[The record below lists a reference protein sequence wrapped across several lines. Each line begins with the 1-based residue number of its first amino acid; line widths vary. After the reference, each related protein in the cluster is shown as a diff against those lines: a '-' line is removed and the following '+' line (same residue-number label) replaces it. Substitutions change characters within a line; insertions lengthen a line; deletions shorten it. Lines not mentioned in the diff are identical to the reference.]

1 MTRPGDILG
10 DRWVLLEKID
20 AGAMGEVFRA
30 EHQVLGH
37 AVAVKVLLPEMTRDQ
52 GAIDRFLREARI
64 AAKLRHPNVVRVEDY
79 GVSSD
84 GRPYLVM
91 ELLRGESL
99 ARLLARTPR
108 LRPSVALALV
118 QQIAD
123 ALDTAHAAG
132 IVHRDLKPE
141 NIFLSGPAEA
151 LKLKVLDFGVAK
163 FTDALAAGGGATAS
177 NTLVG
182 TPRYMS
188 PEQARASRTLDG
200 RSDLWALGILA
211 YEMLT
216 GRHPFEGE
224 AIAELLVAILTHPIA
239 PPSALRP
246 ALPVAIDGWCAR
258 ALARNR
264 ADRFPNG
271 HSLADALATALGEST
286 LDTWTDA
293 SAPPRSASRDGR
305 GTLRVRRDRTD
316 PTPPNL
322 DVLPAASLAGAPVDE
337 TPHRGLAALPTPE
350 AGPRWATSW
359 WAAIPIAF
367 AAALG
372 LIVVSRLATTGPAAT
387 ARHTATVITS
397 TVSPPPPVTPPPAEV
412 AAPSPLPP
420 SPSPSAPPVAATAAH
435 APLVLSPAPP
445 AARRHPRPR
454 SARRSRQHTT
464 PPEHRSERRTTE
476 GGAALYDPDG
486 I

>member
-10 DRWVLLEKID
+10 DRWVLLERID

-79 GVSSD
+79 GLSSD

-108 LRPSVALALV
+108 LRPSVVLALV
-118 QQIAD
+118 HQIAD

-151 LKLKVLDFGVAK
+151 LTLKVLDFGVAK

-264 ADRFPNG
+264 ADRFSHG
-271 HSLADALATALGEST
+271 HSLADGLADALGEST

-305 GTLRVRRDRTD
+305 GTLRVRRDRSD

-322 DVLPAASLAGAPVDE
+322 DVLPATSLAGAPADE

-350 AGPRWATSW
+350 AGPGWATSW

-372 LIVVSRLATTGPAAT
+372 LIAVSRLATTGPGTT
-387 ARHTATVITS
+387 ARHTTTAITTTLS
-397 TVSPPPPVTPPPAEV
+397 ASPVAPAPAAIAASPPAT
-412 AAPSPLPP
+412 
-420 SPSPSAPPVAATAAH
+420 PVAATAAP

-445 AARRHPRPR
+445 AARRHARPR
-454 SARRSRQHTT
+454 GGRRPHRHTT

-476 GGAALYDPDG
+476 GGPALYDPDG

>member
-79 GVSSD
+79 GLSSD

-108 LRPSVALALV
+108 LRPSVVLALV

-141 NIFLSGPAEA
+141 NIFLSGPADA

-305 GTLRVRRDRTD
+305 GTLRVRRDRSD

-322 DVLPAASLAGAPVDE
+322 DVLPAASLAGAPADE

-350 AGPRWATSW
+350 AGPRWAASW

-372 LIVVSRLATTGPAAT
+372 LIAVSRLATTGPGT
-387 ARHTATVITS
+387 TSRHTTAAIT
-397 TVSPPPPVTPPPAEV
+397 TTLGASPVAPAPAESAAPPPAT
-412 AAPSPLPP
+412 
-420 SPSPSAPPVAATAAH
+420 PVATPATAAP

-445 AARRHPRPR
+445 AARRNARPR
-454 SARRSRQHTT
+454 SGRRPHRHAS

>member
-1 MTRPGDILG
+1 MTQPGDILG

-37 AVAVKVLLPEMTRDQ
+37 SVAVKVLLPEMTRDQ

-79 GVSSD
+79 GLSHD

-99 ARLLARTPR
+99 ARRLARTPR
-108 LRPSVALALV
+108 LHPGAVLALV
-118 QQIAD
+118 QQIAE
-123 ALDTAHAAG
+123 ALDAAHAAG

-141 NIFLSGPAEA
+141 NIFLCGPSEA
-151 LKLKVLDFGVAK
+151 PKLKVLDFGVAK

-224 AIAELLVAILTHPIA
+224 AIAELLVAILTHPIS
-239 PPSALRP
+239 PPTALRP
-246 ALPVAIDGWCAR
+246 ALPVAVDGWCAR

-264 ADRFPNG
+264 ADRFASG
-271 HSLADALATALGEST
+271 HALADAFATALGEST

-305 GTLRVRRDRTD
+305 GTLRVRRDRSD

-322 DVLPAASLAGAPVDE
+322 DVLPAASLAGHAVDE
-337 TPHRGLAALPTPE
+337 TPHRGLASLPPPE
-350 AGPRWATSW
+350 SGSRWTASW
-359 WAAIPIAF
+359 WAVLPIAL

-372 LIVVSRLATTGPAAT
+372 LIAVSRHPVATSVAT
-387 ARHTATVITS
+387 APPATAAS
-397 TVSPPPPVTPPPAEV
+397 AHLEPPSPVAAGPVAAPPPAPLADTPD
-412 AAPSPLPP
+412 AALPLQPEG
-420 SPSPSAPPVAATAAH
+420 SETSAP
-435 APLVLSPAPP
+435 
-445 AARRHPRPR
+445 
-454 SARRSRQHTT
+454 ARRSRTRGGRHQHR
-464 PPEHRSERRTTE
+464 HRAEPDPRSGHRTT
-476 GGAALYDPDG
+476 GAGSGLYDPDG

>member
-79 GVSSD
+79 GLSSD

-108 LRPSVALALV
+108 LRPSVVLALV

-141 NIFLSGPAEA
+141 NIFLSGPADA

-305 GTLRVRRDRTD
+305 GTLRVRRDRSD

-322 DVLPAASLAGAPVDE
+322 DVLPAASLAGAPADE

-350 AGPRWATSW
+350 AGPRWAASW

-372 LIVVSRLATTGPAAT
+372 LIAVSRLATTGPGT
-387 ARHTATVITS
+387 TSRHTTAAIT
-397 TVSPPPPVTPPPAEV
+397 TTLGASPFAPAPAESAAPPPATPA
-412 AAPSPLPP
+412 AAP
-420 SPSPSAPPVAATAAH
+420 ATATP

-445 AARRHPRPR
+445 AARRNARPR
-454 SARRSRQHTT
+454 SGRRPHRHAS

>member
-1 MTRPGDILG
+1 MTQPGDILG

-37 AVAVKVLLPEMTRDQ
+37 SVAVKVLLPEMTRDQ

-79 GVSSD
+79 GLSHD

-99 ARLLARTPR
+99 ARRLARTPR
-108 LRPSVALALV
+108 LHPSAALALV
-118 QQIAD
+118 QQIAE

-141 NIFLSGPAEA
+141 NIFLCGPAEA
-151 LKLKVLDFGVAK
+151 PRLKVLDFGVAK

-239 PPSALRP
+239 PPTALRP
-246 ALPVAIDGWCAR
+246 ALPLAVDGWCAR

-264 ADRFPNG
+264 ADRFASG
-271 HSLADALATALGEST
+271 HALADAFATALGEST

-293 SAPPRSASRDGR
+293 SALPHPSSRRGR
-305 GTLRVRRDRTD
+305 GTLRVPRERSD

-322 DVLPAASLAGAPVDE
+322 DVLPAASLSGAAVDE
-337 TPHRGLAALPTPE
+337 TPHRGLAALPPPE
-350 AGPRWATSW
+350 PGSRWAASW
-359 WAAIPIAF
+359 WAVLPIALV
-367 AAALG
+367 AALG
-372 LIVVSRLATTGPAAT
+372 LIAVSRLSPGAPSTARLAPAVGAPFAPPPRAPSLPVASAPAA
-387 ARHTATVITS
+387 
-397 TVSPPPPVTPPPAEV
+397 
-412 AAPSPLPP
+412 PL
-420 SPSPSAPPVAATAAH
+420 ATAPDAAVPLAEGPEAV
-435 APLVLSPAPP
+435 AP
-445 AARRHPRPR
+445 
-454 SARRSRQHTT
+454 ARRSRTRGGRHQHRHST
-464 PPEHRSERRTTE
+464 ESGSRSGHRTTGA
-476 GGAALYDPDG
+476 GGGLYDPDG

>member
-1 MTRPGDILG
+1 MTQPGDILG

-37 AVAVKVLLPEMTRDQ
+37 SVAVKVLLPEMTRDQ

-79 GVSSD
+79 GLSHD

-99 ARLLARTPR
+99 ARRLARTPR
-108 LRPSVALALV
+108 LHPGAVLALV
-118 QQIAD
+118 QQIAE
-123 ALDTAHAAG
+123 ALDAAHAAG

-141 NIFLSGPAEA
+141 NIFLCGPSEA
-151 LKLKVLDFGVAK
+151 PKLKVLDFGVAK

-200 RSDLWALGILA
+200 RSDLWALGVLA

-224 AIAELLVAILTHPIA
+224 AIAELLVAILTHPIS
-239 PPSALRP
+239 PPTALRP
-246 ALPVAIDGWCAR
+246 ALPVAVDGWCAR

-264 ADRFPNG
+264 ADRFASG
-271 HSLADALATALGEST
+271 HALADAFATALGEST

-305 GTLRVRRDRTD
+305 GTLRVRRDRSD

-322 DVLPAASLAGAPVDE
+322 DVLPAASLAGHPVDE
-337 TPHRGLAALPTPE
+337 TPHRGLASLPAPE
-350 AGPRWATSW
+350 GGSRWTASW
-359 WAAIPIAF
+359 WAVLPIAV

-372 LIVVSRLATTGPAAT
+372 LIAVSRHPVSTSVAT
-387 ARHTATVITS
+387 APPTAAMAHLEPP
-397 TVSPPPPVTPPPAEV
+397 SPVVAAPVAAPPPAPFADTPD
-412 AAPSPLPP
+412 AALPLQPESPE
-420 SPSPSAPPVAATAAH
+420 PSAS
-435 APLVLSPAPP
+435 L
-445 AARRHPRPR
+445 
-454 SARRSRQHTT
+454 RRSRTRGGRHQHRHSAE
-464 PPEHRSERRTTE
+464 PDPRSGHRTTSP
-476 GGAALYDPDG
+476 GSGLYDPDG